1 MRSQLRITLLL
12 TMGALLLAPAT
23 EAAKHKKKTGTK
35 SLHHCVKDGAEVS
48 GVHKKDCRAQGGK
61 WLKVKPAK

>member
-23 EAAKHKKKTGTK
+23 EAAKQKKKTGTK
-35 SLHHCVKDGAEVS
+35 SPHHCVKDGSEVA
-48 GVHKKDCRAQGGK
+48 GVHKRDCRAQGGK
-61 WLKVKPAK
+61 WLKVKPAT